1 MDFAPM
7 QKGPPPNKTP
17 VPIDL
22 RFGDAD
28 VATPCQCCSRLER
41 SGLFIAMPT
50 KTILGIC
57 VRCMATSLVKF
68 QETHPLEKL
77 FDVDVDVHDEAYKE
91 AAKAVRDKLPKLSET
106 EALLVAETAI
116 RTLS

>member
-1 MDFAPM
+1 MNDFVPM
-7 QKGPPPNKTP
+7 QKGPNKMP

-22 RFGDAD
+22 KFGDAE
-28 VATPCQCCSRLER
+28 VATLCQCCSRFER
-41 SGLFIAMPT
+41 SGLYIMVST
-50 KTILGIC
+50 QTMLGIC
-57 VRCMATSLVKF
+57 IRCMASALVKF

-77 FDVDVDVHDEAYKE
+77 FDVDVDVHDVAYKD